1 MLIAPVVRPVW
12 GTFHFIA
19 KSDHSMLSNRPVTGL
34 GVRTLS
40 PVVDTLKIPRE
51 VLEDIYGGIKQEVHD
66 NEETAPGAKVS
77 LPRDTSSQ
85 PSTSLQHHAEMGHN
99 KEICEKIVLIDNS
112 NNNKEILVDS
122 NNLTNDESSFSS

>member
-1 MLIAPVVRPVW
+1 MPIDTQRMSSEEMNEKPTCKESVW

-51 VLEDIYGGIKQEVHD
+51 VLEDIYGGNQVVTEKQFLSLSANILTPLSVGYYH
-66 NEETAPGAKVS
+66 PSKRVS
-77 LPRDTSSQ
+77 
-85 PSTSLQHHAEMGHN
+85 
-99 KEICEKIVLIDNS
+99 
-112 NNNKEILVDS
+112 
-122 NNLTNDESSFSS
+122 